1 MSRESRRLK
10 KELRMARKQA
20 ERDARRLTGELAKRE
35 AAYNTQAANLL
46 NEIKIMQANHGN
58 ELNSLKTGFE
68 NTIAGIVEESDKR
81 YGDLQTQSEK
91 RIADLSALMLQQR
104 DDFRT
109 QYDAQLTAFN
119 NLNTQYGQISESYMN
134 QREMAANA
142 ANAYVPSAISPAST
156 PLMGDQRQDLG
167 GRKQSDN
174 SLSSLTILSG
184 LGTTGN
190 PTAGLQ
196 LA

>member
-20 ERDARRLTGELAKRE
+20 ERDRIRITRELEKRE
-35 AAYNTQAANLL
+35 AAYNQRSADLL
-46 NEIKIMQANHGN
+46 SEMKIMQANHGK
-58 ELNSLKTGFE
+58 ELNSLRTGFE
-68 NTIAGIVEESDKR
+68 NTISGIVKESDKR
-81 YGDLQTQSEK
+81 YGSLQAQSEQ
-91 RIADLSALMLQQR
+91 RIGDLNKLMLQQR
-104 DDFRT
+104 SDFDA

-119 NLNTQYGQISESYMN
+119 NLNTQYGEISQAYLN
-134 QREMAANA
+134 QQQQAANA
-142 ANAYVPSAISPAST
+142 ANAYVPNAINAAST

-174 SLSSLTILSG
+174 TLSSLTILSG

>member
-1 MSRESRRLK
+1 
-10 KELRMARKQA
+10 MARKQA
-20 ERDARRLTGELAKRE
+20 ERDSRRLTNQLAERE

-81 YGDLQTQSEK
+81 YGDLQTESEK

-104 DDFRT
+104 DDFKT
-109 QYDAQLTAFN
+109 QYDAQLTAFD
-119 NLNTQYGQISESYMN
+119 NLNAQYGQISQSYMN

-167 GRKQSDN
+167 GRKPTDN

>member
-20 ERDARRLTGELAKRE
+20 ERDSRRLTGELAKRE
-35 AAYNTQAANLL
+35 AAYNKQANDLL
-46 NEIKIMQANHGN
+46 SSIKIMQANHGK
-58 ELNSLKTGFE
+58 ELNSLKSGFE
-68 NTIAGIVEESDKR
+68 STISGIVKESDKR
-81 YGDLQTQSEK
+81 YGALQAQSDK
-91 RIADLSALMLQQR
+91 RISDLNSLMLQQR
-104 DDFRT
+104 NDFKT

-119 NLNTQYGQISESYMN
+119 DLNTQYGEISQAY
-134 QREMAANA
+134 QDQQQKAANA
-142 ANAYVPSAISPAST
+142 ANAYVPAPVASADT
-156 PLMGDQRQDLG
+156 PLMGDQRTEVG
-167 GRKQSDN
+167 GRKQAN
-174 SLSSLTILSG
+174 NTLSSLTILSG